1 MRKETSAFM
10 PTVSE
15 TPEQAERTR
24 QIALVGLW
32 IFPILWTVNL
42 WAARVAHGVVSPN
55 VLALGRWG
63 LVGLFLALLT
73 RHELWAKRQ
82 WIKAHFWRYVILGA
96 CGMWICGAWVYL
108 AGQTTQALN
117 ISLIYSSSPVL
128 IAMGAVWFMRES
140 LRPTQMA
147 GVVLCLVGV
156 VHVIVK
162 GQWQQL
168 QTVEFTAGDAWIAA
182 ASLAWAAYTL
192 LQKHWKSEFS
202 PSAHLALICLGGG
215 LVIAPFALLEAT
227 VWGMPEWTMK
237 ATWMVLATAL
247 FPGLGAYWMY
257 GWTQRVL
264 GASKVSVTLFLG
276 PLYTAIMAAVVLNE
290 NLGAHH
296 FVGAALI
303 LPGVALVTLLGSRR

>member
-1 MRKETSAFM
+1 M
-10 PTVSE
+10 PTVSD
-15 TPEQAERTR
+15 TPEHAERLR
-24 QIALVGLW
+24 RLALVSLW
-32 IFPILWTVNL
+32 IFPVLWTVNL
-42 WAARVAHGVVSPN
+42 LVARVAPGVISPN
-55 VLALGRWG
+55 MLALGRWG
-63 LVGLFLALLT
+63 LVGAFLAFVT
-73 RHELWAKRQ
+73 RRELWDKRH
-82 WIKAHFWRYVILGA
+82 IVRAHAWRYVILGA

-128 IAMGAVWFMRES
+128 IAIGAVWFMKES
-140 LRPTQMA
+140 MGPPQIA

-168 QTVEFTAGDAWIAA
+168 QAVEFTTGDAWIAA

-202 PSAHLALICLGGG
+202 ASAHLAMICWGGV

-227 VWGMPEWTMK
+227 VWGMPDWSMK

-257 GWTQRVL
+257 GWTQRIL

-276 PLYTAIMAAVVLNE
+276 PLYTAIMATLVLQE
-290 NLGAHH
+290 ALSTHH

-303 LPGVALVTLLGSRR
+303 LPGVALVTLVKARR